1 MKDKKEKFEELLK
14 RLETIVDEM
23 ENGSLELDKS
33 IALYEE
39 GVKNIEKLNG
49 MLNAAREKVMKLV
62 IDKDG
67 KASLE
72 PFDGEISQ

>member
-23 ENGSLELDKS
+23 ENGSLELEKS

-49 MLNAAREKVMKLV
+49 MLNVAREKVMKLV
-62 IDKDG
+62 IDKNG

-72 PFDGEISQ
+72 PFDGETSQ

>member
-1 MKDKKEKFEELLK
+1 LKDKKEKFEELLK

-23 ENGSLELDKS
+23 ENGSLELEKS

-49 MLNAAREKVMKLV
+49 MLNVAREKVMKLV
-62 IDKDG
+62 IDKNG

-72 PFDGEISQ
+72 PFDGETSQ